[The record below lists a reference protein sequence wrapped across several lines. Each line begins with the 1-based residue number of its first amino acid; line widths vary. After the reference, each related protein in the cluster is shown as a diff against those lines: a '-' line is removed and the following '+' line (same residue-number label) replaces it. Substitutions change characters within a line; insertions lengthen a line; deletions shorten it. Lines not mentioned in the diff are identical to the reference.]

1 MGMAVG
7 GIVNLK
13 YIPSCH
19 QSITFPPARDHL
31 FPLSTQ
37 HEKTKSTPSW
47 NGVDLR
53 LQKNGHKK
61 TPAGVRLTQTG
72 QGFVVVQRSSC
83 LQCPFFRKR

>member
-19 QSITFPPARDHL
+19 KALASPPARNHL

-37 HEKTKSTPSW
+37 HEKPKAL
-47 NGVDLR
+47 LR
-53 LQKNGHKK
+53 GMEWICVYKK
-61 TPAGVRLTQTG
+61 MGT
-72 QGFVVVQRSSC
+72 
-83 LQCPFFRKR
+83 RKPLPESA

>member
-1 MGMAVG
+1 MAVG

-19 QSITFPPARDHL
+19 KALTSPPARDHL

-37 HEKTKSTPSW
+37 HEKTKSAPPW

-53 LQKNGHKK
+53 LQKKWAQENPCRSSLDANG
-61 TPAGVRLTQTG
+61 AGVCCSATQ
-72 QGFVVVQRSSC
+72 
-83 LQCPFFRKR
+83 